1 MAATQFVRGDVY
13 ELTRE
18 GLTLSSDEMISR
30 VLDWLARY
38 PIVSVEDPLGEDD
51 WPAWRRLTRAASTRC
66 QLVGDDLFCT
76 NPERIQRGISA
87 GVANA
92 VLIKLNQI
100 GTVSDTLSALKLTQS
115 AGYRPIV
122 SARSGETED
131 PFIADLA
138 TATAAGQIKIGSLA
152 NSERLSKY
160 NQLLRIQEEVGEASA
175 GFIRALG
182 PLAHRRSS
190 VPARHVLA
198 PRRPPLGRCTPALC
212 SILHRFLVA
221 A

>member
-1 MAATQFVRGDVY
+1 
-13 ELTRE
+13 
-18 GLTLSSDEMISR
+18 MIAR

-51 WPAWRRLTRAASTRC
+51 WPAWRRLTLAASTRC

-100 GTVSDTLSALKLTQS
+100 GTVSDTLSAFELTQS

-138 TATAAGQIKIGSLA
+138 VATAAGQIKIGSLA

-160 NQLLRIQEEVGEASA
+160 NQLLRIQEEVEAELS
-175 GFIRALG
+175 LG
-182 PLAHRRSS
+182 DSNNGGGSSTGRGRPARSS
-190 VPARHVLA
+190 EARNSRDRQSPPNRKSKSA
-198 PRRPPLGRCTPALC
+198 PVSAWVTWSTYMR
-212 SILHRFLVA
+212 V
-221 A
+221 